1 MRKIEKDRPLP
12 DHTKLD
18 YHECYAK
25 IVLEELFP
33 DQFTNLVLSDKPDLQ
48 DTQSNIGIEV
58 TIAENSKTLE
68 AENLY
73 SKLPYVDEYIKIKN
87 IERIKQCGATY
98 ENGILSSSGNDDFRL
113 INQAINKKIKKLQE
127 AEYHVLDEYQLFVF
141 SSIFANDVMLKDE
154 LNYLLE
160 REIVDYFKKIYI
172 LVPGALFCFNLM
184 LRTYK
189 VLEITSNKQY
199 QQAQLARQMV
209 EEGETDDKTR
219 KANKRTLP
227 GWGTI

>member
-1 MRKIEKDRPLP
+1 MRKIQKDRPLP
-12 DHTKLD
+12 AHTKLD

-58 TIAENSKTLE
+58 TIAEDSKTLE
-68 AENLY
+68 AEHLY
-73 SKLPYVDEYIKIKN
+73 SKLPYVDEHTKIAY
-87 IERIKQCGATY
+87 IERIRQCGSTY
-98 ENGILSSSGNDDFRL
+98 RGGILSSSGKDDFRL
-113 INQAINKKIKKLQE
+113 INQAIDKKIKKLQE
-127 AEYHVLDEYQLFVF
+127 AGYHILNEYHLFIF
-141 SSIFANDVMLKDE
+141 SSIYAIDVMLKDE

-189 VLEITSNKQY
+189 VLKITSNKQY
-199 QQAQLARQMV
+199 QQAQLVRQVV
-209 EEGETDDKTR
+209 EEGETDDKT
-219 KANKRTLP
+219 
-227 GWGTI
+227 